1 MQAEDHPVAP
11 TTTLPDTAALRTYF
25 ASGATRGY
33 RFRLEQLEKLK
44 AALLANEQAINE
56 ALYADLKKSPEEVW
70 ATELGL
76 LLAEIKHT
84 IRSLQ
89 KWMRPKRAGVNLV
102 NLPSSAK
109 IYRDPLGVVFII
121 APWNYPLQLALVPLL
136 GAIAGGNCAVIKPS
150 ELAPATAELIGKII
164 AETFPP
170 AYIACVQGDGATCVP
185 ALMKSFRFDHVFY
198 TGSIPVG
205 KSIYELAA
213 GQLVPVT
220 LELGG
225 KSPAIV
231 EADADIALAAR
242 RIVLG
247 KFINAGQTCI
257 APDYVLVEQSKE
269 KELLEQMVSCVHA
282 FYGSDPAGS
291 YDYGKVINTKRFD
304 ALLAYL
310 KDGTV
315 VIGGEHNRDTQ
326 YIAPTILKDLAPDS
340 PIMRDEIFGPLLPVI
355 RFSNREEAMALVQ
368 QHEHPLAFYLFTK
381 SAVVEEKWI
390 NAIQFGGG
398 CINNTD
404 WHFTNPHLPF
414 GGVGKSGFGAYHGK
428 HTFDTFTRAKP
439 VMKTPGWFDPGIKYP
454 SYKGKLWLFK
464 KLFR

>member
-1 MQAEDHPVAP
+1 MPAGTSPVSQ
-11 TTTLPDTAALRTYF
+11 TVTLPDTAALRTYF
-25 ASGATRGY
+25 ATGATRGY
-33 RFRLEQLEKLK
+33 RFRLEQLNKLK
-44 AALLANEQAINE
+44 AALLAHEQAINE
-56 ALYADLKKSPEEVW
+56 ALYADLRKSPEEVW

-84 IRSLQ
+84 IRSLK

-102 NLPSSAK
+102 NLPSTAK

-121 APWNYPLQLALVPLL
+121 APWNYPLQLALVPLV
-136 GAIAGGNCAVIKPS
+136 GAIAGGNCALVKPS
-150 ELAPATAELIGKII
+150 ELAPATAQLIGEII
-164 AETFPP
+164 AGLFPP
-170 AYIACVQGDGATCVP
+170 EYIACVQGDGAVCVP
-185 ALMKSFRFDHVFY
+185 ALMKTFRFDHVFY

-205 KSIYELAA
+205 RSIYELAA
-213 GQLVPVT
+213 SQLVPVT

-269 KELLEQMVSCVHA
+269 KELLEQMVGYVQA
-282 FYGSDPAGS
+282 FYGNDPAVS
-291 YDYGKVINTKRFD
+291 YDYSKIINTKRFD
-304 ALLAYL
+304 VLLGYL
-310 KDGTV
+310 KDGTIV
-315 VIGGEHNRDTQ
+315 CGGEHNRENQ
-326 YIAPTILKDLAPDS
+326 FIAPTILKEVAPDS

-355 RFSNREEAMALVQ
+355 RFNSRQEAMAMVQ

-381 SAVVEEKWI
+381 SAVVEAEWV

-439 VMKTPGWFDPGIKYP
+439 VMKTPGWFDPSIKYP